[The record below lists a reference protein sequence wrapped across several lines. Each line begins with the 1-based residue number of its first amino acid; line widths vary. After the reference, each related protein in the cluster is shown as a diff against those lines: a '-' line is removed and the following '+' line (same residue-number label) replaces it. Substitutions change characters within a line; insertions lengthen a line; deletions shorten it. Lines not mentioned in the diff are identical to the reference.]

1 MSGQSGHWGD
11 LRARLF
17 SGIGMAVI
25 ALACLI
31 HGGIAWRILLFIV
44 AVGLAV
50 EWGLLIAS
58 QSPARPKAPGTAL
71 LAACIG
77 VAVIAFITDCP
88 QAALA
93 VLVFGLLALLA
104 WTRKPLLALGIPCI
118 GAAVIALLWLRAD
131 PVAGLANV
139 LFVVVVVC
147 SSDIGAYLAGR
158 AIGGRKLA
166 PAISPGKTI
175 SGAVGGLFAAALA
188 GVAVAAWASPVGQ
201 TGSPAH
207 AAILAILFAMVAQA
221 GDLAESWL
229 KRRVGAKD
237 SSHLIPGHGGLLDRL
252 DALLAVAP
260 VAAILALTL
269 GRGVVL
275 WQ

>member
-11 LRARLF
+11 LRARLL
-17 SGIGMAVI
+17 SGIAMAAIALTCLTSGGMA
-25 ALACLI
+25 
-31 HGGIAWRILLFIV
+31 WQILVFII

-50 EWGLLIAS
+50 EWGLLITA
-58 QSPARPKAPGTAL
+58 QGNGPGTAL

-77 VAVIAFITDCP
+77 VAVIAFATDCP
-88 QAALA
+88 QATLA

-104 WTRKPLLALGIPCI
+104 WTRKPLLAAGIPCI
-118 GAAVIALLWLRAD
+118 GAAVIALLWLRTD

-147 SSDIGAYLAGR
+147 CSDIGAYLAGR

-166 PAISPGKTI
+166 PTISPGKTI
-175 SGAVGGLFAAALA
+175 SGAFGGLFAAALA
-188 GVAVAAWASPVGQ
+188 GIAVAAWASPAGQ
-201 TGSPAH
+201 NGDPAH
-207 AAILAILFAMVAQA
+207 TAILAMLLAMVAQA

-229 KRRVGAKD
+229 KRKVGAKD

-260 VAAILALTL
+260 VAAVLALTL

>member
-1 MSGQSGHWGD
+1 MTAQPRNWGD
-11 LRARLF
+11 LRDRVI
-17 SGIGMAVI
+17 SGIGMAGI
-25 ALACLI
+25 ALICLI
-31 HGGIAWRILLFIV
+31 NGGMAWPILLFVV

-50 EWGLLIAS
+50 EWGKLITS
-58 QSPARPKAPGTAL
+58 QADGPGTAL

-77 VAVIAFITDCP
+77 VAVIAFTVDCP
-88 QAALA
+88 QATLA
-93 VLVFGLLALLA
+93 VLVFGLCVLLA
-104 WTRKPLLALGIPCI
+104 WTRKPLLAAGIPCI

-147 SSDIGAYLAGR
+147 CSDIGAYLAGR

-166 PAISPGKTI
+166 PAISPGKTV
-175 SGAVGGLFAAALA
+175 SGAIGGLCAAALA
-188 GVAVAAWASPVGQ
+188 GVAVAAWASPAGQ
-201 TGSPAH
+201 NGSPAH
-207 AAILAILFAMVAQA
+207 TAILAILLAVVAQA

-229 KRRVGAKD
+229 KRKVGAKD